1 MLHQDSQI
9 APQVHDFHVVQE
21 ESMSVLAYRSLA
33 VSTPTHA
40 EVRELLRTSQLRNKA
55 ERLTGVL
62 VYDRGAYFQWLE
74 GPTKSIRR
82 VWSSIL
88 NDPRHHQVTVL
99 REEPIRDRVF
109 EGWDLRIALGAQ
121 VSIEAAVAAMDC
133 SNTALQRVIG
143 KPKSI
148 VELSWEDVFAT
159 IVIPRLREVHGRDV
173 RGSAPHQRT
182 AAIWHA
188 DVDTG
193 EKLARAL
200 MAPRSTDTS
209 HFVDSLLDDGA
220 NFNALYKEVFEPAQ
234 LQLGKLWDEHLCD
247 EFRLTVGLARLQ
259 LELERVNAAMP
270 AEHACKPGH
279 SMLLSSQPDEA
290 HRVGLLMSS
299 EVFNRRG
306 WEVMCEFPNDDG
318 MLSDLV
324 HAQWFDVLKLSQSGS
339 LRRDSRLAALR
350 ATIEAA
356 RAASLNPSLIV
367 MVDGRTFVERPKA
380 YQAVSANAMS
390 ASVLEAVPLAERL
403 LQVSRSLTATCQISV
418 SP

>member
-1 MLHQDSQI
+1 MLHQESQI
-9 APQVHDFHVVQE
+9 ASQVHDLHLVQE
-21 ESMSVLAYRSLA
+21 ESMSVLVYRSLA
-33 VSTPTHA
+33 VSKPTDA
-40 EVRELLRTSQLRNKA
+40 EVRQLLQASQRRNKA
-55 ERLTGVL
+55 ERITGVL

-74 GPTKSIRR
+74 GPTTGIRR

-99 REEPIRDRVF
+99 RDEPISDRVF

-148 VELSWEDVFAT
+148 VELSWEDVFST
-159 IVIPRLREVHGRDV
+159 IVIPRLREVYGRDI
-173 RGSAPHQRT
+173 RGSKPHQRT

-188 DVDTG
+188 DADTG
-193 EKLARAL
+193 ERLARVL
-200 MAPRSTDTS
+200 IAPRSIDTS
-209 HFVDSLLDDGA
+209 HFVDSLLDQGA

-247 EFRLTVGLARLQ
+247 DFHLTVGLARLQ

-270 AEHACKPGH
+270 AEHFCKPGH
-279 SMLLSSQPDEA
+279 SMLLSSQPDEP

-306 WEVMCEFPNDDG
+306 WEVMCEFPSDDKT
-318 MLSDLV
+318 LSDLV
-324 HAQWFDVLKLSQSGS
+324 HAQWFDVLKLSQSVS
-339 LRRDSRLAALR
+339 LRRDSRLSAMR
-350 ATIEAA
+350 ATIDAA
-356 RAASLNPSLIV
+356 RAASRNPSLIV

-380 YQAVSANAMS
+380 YQAVNANAMS
-390 ASVLEAVPLAERL
+390 GSVLEAAPLAERL
-403 LQVSRSLTATCQISV
+403 LQASRSLSESCQV
-418 SP
+418 SASQ

>member
-33 VSTPTHA
+33 VSNPTNA
-40 EVRELLRTSQLRNKA
+40 EVQQLLRASQSRNKA

-74 GPTKSIRR
+74 GPAQGIRR
-82 VWSSIL
+82 VWNSIL
-88 NDPRHHQVTVL
+88 NDPRHRQVTVL
-99 REEPIRDRVF
+99 RDEPIRDRVF
-109 EGWDLRIALGAQ
+109 EGWDLRIAFGAQ

-133 SNTALQRVIG
+133 STTVLQRVIG

-148 VELSWEDVFAT
+148 VDLSLEDVFAT

-173 RGSAPHQRT
+173 RGITPQRT

-188 DVDTG
+188 DLDTG

-200 MAPRSTDTS
+200 IAPRSIDTS
-209 HFVDSLLDDGA
+209 HFVDSLLDQGA

-234 LQLGKLWDEHLCD
+234 FQLGKLWDDHLCD
-247 EFRLTVGLARLQ
+247 DFRLTIGLARLQ
-259 LELERVNAAMP
+259 LELQRVNTAMP
-270 AEHACKPGH
+270 AEHFCKPGH
-279 SMLLSSQPDEA
+279 SLLLSSQPDEP

-299 EVFNRRG
+299 EVFNRSG
-306 WEVMCEFPNDDG
+306 WEVMCEFPADDKT
-318 MLSDLV
+318 LSELV

-339 LRRDSRLAALR
+339 LRRDGRLAAMR
-350 ATIEAA
+350 ATIDAVKA
-356 RAASLNPSLIV
+356 SSLNPSLIV
-367 MVDGRTFVERPKA
+367 MVDGRTFVERPKS
-380 YQAVSANAMS
+380 YLAVNANAMS
-390 ASVLEAVPLAERL
+390 GSVLEAVPMAERL
-403 LQVSRSLTATCQISV
+403 LQVSRSLTATCQV
-418 SP
+418 SLA

>member
-9 APQVHDFHVVQE
+9 APQVPDFHVVQE

-33 VSTPTHA
+33 VTKPTNA
-40 EVRELLRTSQLRNKA
+40 EVQQLLQASQRRNKA

-74 GPTKSIRR
+74 GPTTGIRR

-99 REEPIRDRVF
+99 RDEPIRDRVF

-143 KPKSI
+143 KPKSL
-148 VELSWEDVFAT
+148 VDLSWEDVFAT
-159 IVIPRLREVHGRDV
+159 IVIPRLREVHGRDL
-173 RGSAPHQRT
+173 RGSIPHERT

-188 DVDTG
+188 DLDAG
-193 EKLARAL
+193 EKLARVL
-200 MAPRSTDTS
+200 IAPRSIDTS
-209 HFVDSLLDDGA
+209 DFVDSLLDQGA

-234 LQLGKLWDEHLCD
+234 LQLGRLWDEHLCD
-247 EFRLTVGLARLQ
+247 DFGLSIGLARLQ
-259 LELERVNAAMP
+259 LELQRVNAAVP
-270 AEHACKPGH
+270 AEHFCKPGH
-279 SMLLSSQPDEA
+279 SMLLSSQPDET
-290 HRVGLLMSS
+290 HRVGLLMSA

-306 WEVMCEFPNDDG
+306 WKVVCEFPNDDETLG
-318 MLSDLV
+318 DLV
-324 HAQWFDVLKLSQSGS
+324 HAQWFDVLKLSQSAS
-339 LRRDSRLAALR
+339 LRRDGRLTAMR
-350 ATIEAA
+350 ATIDAA
-356 RAASLNPSLIV
+356 RSASLNPSLIV
-367 MVDGRTFVERPKA
+367 MVDGRTFIERPKA
-380 YQAVSANAMS
+380 YQAVNANVMS

-403 LQVSRSLTATCQISV
+403 LQVTRSLTATCQV
-418 SP
+418 SAS